1 MKKSVNDKLF
11 LCFALLV
18 FVVVSIIWI
27 LNTLVLEEFYI
38 YTKKHDLS
46 HLYSQVNKIYSNY
59 DYDTDSKDIESELE
73 KIDSMSNVDI
83 VVQNG
88 GEITIYT
95 TSKDFT
101 RNRFLLSKLDV
112 SLYLNND
119 YFRENFQT

>member
-1 MKKSVNDKLF
+1 MLRMKKSVNDKLF

-73 KIDSMSNVDI
+73 KIDSMSVIN
-83 VVQNG
+83 
-88 GEITIYT
+88 EY
-95 TSKDFT
+95 KK
-101 RNRFLLSKLDV
+101 RR
-112 SLYLNND
+112 
-119 YFRENFQT
+119 

>member
-59 DYDTDSKDIESELE
+59 DYDTDSKDI
-73 KIDSMSNVDI
+73 
-83 VVQNG
+83 
-88 GEITIYT
+88 
-95 TSKDFT
+95 
-101 RNRFLLSKLDV
+101 
-112 SLYLNND
+112 
-119 YFRENFQT
+119 